1 MKKILIVEDDFGLAE
16 MYRQKFTLEG
26 FEVEVANN
34 GQMAL
39 EKLMSLTPDLILL
52 DIMMPG
58 IGGQDVLDI
67 IRNTPETKDAVVI
80 IMTNLDLDSD
90 KGKVHNT
97 VEGYI
102 RKSDLTPKEIVEK
115 VTEILNELDTKNNG
129 NKLNL

>member
-16 MYRQKFTLEG
+16 MYRQKFVLEG

-34 GQMAL
+34 GQLAL
-39 EKLMSLTPDLILL
+39 EKLMTLIPNLILL

-67 IRNTPETKDAVVI
+67 IRNTPETKDAAVI
-80 IMTNLDLDSD
+80 VMTNLDLDSV
-90 KGKVHNT
+90 KERVHNT

-102 RKSDLTPKEIVEK
+102 RKSDLTPKEVVEK
-115 VTEILNELDTKNNG
+115 VTEILNDLDTK
-129 NKLNL
+129 K